1 MTSILKPVYTFY
13 NRHYQ
18 AQPILTICVTNAFL
32 AGISDTITQKYLA
45 PSTTTTTTTTPAPT
59 TAEKVSH
66 QITETVGNVNSSI
79 QEGATEVT
87 HKIDQIIHN
96 DTSVDS
102 TASAALENIKEK
114 DGQVVHQ
121 GQELVHQ
128 GMHQVQDQLSH
139 SDLVHQ
145 KQREMIP
152 PTQDFARTGR
162 FMFYN
167 FSVAPIIHTWY
178 TVLDKNFPIAAQA
191 VNNQQSQQAAARVM
205 RTVKPVLKRVA
216 ADQILFA
223 PVGLAMLFTGLTVL
237 EGGSFQQIK
246 DKLNKTFIP
255 TLQANYLVW
264 PMVQLVNFSV
274 MPLQLRLPFVSAV
287 GIAWNAYLSLV
298 NTRGQ
303 QTVNQK
309 LVEHSKATAQAITTT

>member
-1 MTSILKPVYTFY
+1 MASILKPAYAFY

-18 AQPILTICVTNAFL
+18 ARPIMTICVTNAFL
-32 AGISDTITQKYLA
+32 AGISDTLTQNYLA
-45 PSTTTTTTTTPAPT
+45 PSTASTPAPT
-59 TAEKVSH
+59 TTEKASH
-66 QITETVGNVNSSI
+66 QISETVDSVTSNI
-79 QEGATEVT
+79 QEGATEVA
-87 HKIDQIIHN
+87 HKIDQIVHK

-102 TASAALENIKEK
+102 TASATLENIKDK
-114 DGQVVHQ
+114 GGQIVHQ

-128 GMHQVQDQLSH
+128 GKQQVQDQLSH

-145 KQREMIP
+145 KQRETIP
-152 PTQDFARTGR
+152 PSQDFARTGR

-191 VNNQQSQQAAARVM
+191 VNNKQNQQAAARVM
-205 RTVKPVLKRVA
+205 HTMKPALKRVA

-246 DKLNKTFIP
+246 DKLN
-255 TLQANYLVW
+255 NVC
-264 PMVQLVNFSV
+264 FSF
-274 MPLQLRLPFVSAV
+274 LDR
-287 GIAWNAYLSLV
+287 
-298 NTRGQ
+298 
-303 QTVNQK
+303 
-309 LVEHSKATAQAITTT
+309 AI

>member
-1 MTSILKPVYTFY
+1 MASILKPAYAFY

-18 AQPILTICVTNAFL
+18 ARPILTICVTNAFL
-32 AGISDTITQKYLA
+32 AGISDTLTQKYLT
-45 PSTTTTTTTTPAPT
+45 PSTTPAPT
-59 TAEKVSH
+59 TSEKVSH
-66 QITETVGNVNSSI
+66 KVNETVENVTANV
-79 QEGATEVT
+79 QEGATELA
-87 HKIDQIIHN
+87 HKIDQTVHK

-102 TASAALENIKEK
+102 TASATLENIKEK
-114 DGQVVHQ
+114 GGQVVYQ

-128 GMHQVQDQLSH
+128 GKQQVENQLSQ
-139 SDLVHQ
+139 SDLVHN
-145 KQREMIP
+145 KQRQTIP

-191 VNNQQSQQAAARVM
+191 VSNKQNQQAAAKIM
-205 RTVKPVLKRVA
+205 QTLKPAVKRVT

-223 PVGLAMLFTGLTVL
+223 PIGLAMLFTGLTVL
-237 EGGSFQQIK
+237 EGGGLQQIK
-246 DKLNKTFIP
+246 DKLNNTFIP

-274 MPLQLRLPFVSAV
+274 MPLQLRLPFVSVV

-303 QTVNQK
+303 RKDKQN
-309 LVEHSKATAQAITTT
+309 LVEHSKAATQAITT